1 MSAARARLIRMAL
14 IDALTVPLDPT
25 SAATLAENGLEY
37 RRVLTD
43 TDAFAPFLQA
53 VNRGFLGEE
62 AAGHGVR
69 RGDGCPP
76 HGGDLRSRLG

>member
-1 MSAARARLIRMAL
+1 MAL

-62 AAGHGVR
+62 PTEEQVTGSVEAMSA
-69 RGDGCPP
+69 
-76 HGGDLRSRLG
+76 LRIVGI